1 MKINVEELSPR
12 QLEALLVA
20 AERRKTL
27 LAKRRPIA
35 VVRAEL
41 IAFAAGS
48 GYTIEELVGEQP
60 KGRPAPAK
68 RAAKR
73 KTGKT
78 GKVAAKYRDPDNKRN
93 TWSGRG
99 SMPLWLAE
107 KVKRGRSATDF
118 LLPGLAR
125 PTTKKS
131 KTVGQKTVFKK
142 A

>member
-1 MKINVEELSPR
+1 MKIKVEELSPR
-12 QLEALLVA
+12 QLEVLLVA
-20 AERRKTL
+20 AERRKTQ
-27 LAKRRPIA
+27 LAKRRPLAI
-35 VVRAEL
+35 VRAEL

-48 GYTIEELVGEQP
+48 GYTIEELVGEQSTE
-60 KGRPAPAK
+60 RPSPTK
-68 RAAKR
+68 RAAKQ

-78 GKVAAKYRDPDNKRN
+78 GKVAAKYRDPDSKRD

-99 SMPLWLAE
+99 SMPRWLAE

-125 PTTKKS
+125 PTAKKS